1 MSKSTTFHIESG
13 SPEAATIRA
22 AYEILLGC
30 LSLTEVSKELDVT
43 TVQKVAQRLNNL
55 LPGDPESDASEPA
68 KTLGALWSIEQSR
81 RLRIINA
88 MEGQGPRVEVYKAD
102 IRALMDVQVPVKG

>member
-30 LSLTEVSKELDVT
+30 LSLTEVSKELM
-43 TVQKVAQRLNNL
+43 
-55 LPGDPESDASEPA
+55 S
-68 KTLGALWSIEQSR
+68 
-81 RLRIINA
+81 LRCRKSPNA
-88 MEGQGPRVEVYKAD
+88 
-102 IRALMDVQVPVKG
+102 